1 MKKLLKSI
9 LFSLI
14 AIAISV
20 NSYADKKNF
29 ELIKNTDIFNAILKE
44 LSLFYVDSIDAEKI
58 IGNGIKSM
66 LYSLDPYTT
75 YIPKSEEHDLKF
87 MTTGEYAGVGALIS
101 PRDSLIQISS
111 IYEGNPAQI
120 GRMKPG
126 DLILEINGESMI
138 GKSNDYVSNHLRGKA
153 NTLAVVKVKRPM
165 VDTIVTL
172 NITRKKI
179 YIPAVSYYGVIGDG
193 IGYIYLS
200 SFNTQAASEVKEAL
214 KDLKKRENIKSL
226 ILDLRGNPGGL
237 LDEAIGVVNLFVPK
251 GETILE
257 TKGKVKQQ
265 ERIYKTSQSPIDTTM
280 PLAVLV
286 SNESASASEIVA
298 GALQDLDRAVIVG
311 ERTFGKGLVQTT
323 RPLPHD
329 GTLKITTAKYYI
341 PSGRLIQAIDYSHRN
356 PDGSVGRI
364 PDSLTTEFKT
374 AAGRIVRDG
383 GGITPDIKHEYPKQS
398 NIIYYLAKDYHIF
411 DFATQYATKHKNIPV
426 AGEFSLTDEEY
437 NEFKEM
443 LKERN
448 FTYDRESISL
458 LKKLKEYAEFEG
470 YMDIAGETFETL
482 QKQLEH
488 NIDKD
493 LETFKEAIKKE
504 LESEIIERYYYTKGS
519 MERAV
524 KDDTCIKEATTILNN
539 PEEYKNILSPKE
551 K

>member
-1 MKKLLKSI
+1 MKKLLKPI
-9 LFSLI
+9 LFPLI
-14 AIAISV
+14 AIAISA
-20 NSYADKKNF
+20 NCYADKKNF

-120 GRMKPG
+120 GGMKPG

-138 GKSNDYVSNHLRGKA
+138 GKNNDYVSNHLRGKA

-179 YIPAVSYYGVIGDG
+179 YIPAVSYYGIIEEG

-251 GETILE
+251 GKTILE

-280 PLAVLV
+280 PLAVIV

-311 ERTFGKGLVQTT
+311 DRTFGKGLVQTT

-398 NIIYYLAKDYHIF
+398 NIIYYLVKDYHIF
-411 DFATQYATKHKNIPV
+411 DFATQYATKHKNIPLP
-426 AGEFSLTDEEY
+426 GEFSLTDEEY
-437 NEFKEM
+437 DEFKKM

-458 LKKLKEYAEFEG
+458 LKKLKELAEFEG

-504 LESEIIERYYYTKGS
+504 LESEIVERYYYTKGS

>member
-1 MKKLLKSI
+1 MKKLLKPI
-9 LFSLI
+9 LLSLI
-14 AIAISV
+14 AIAISA

-120 GRMKPG
+120 GGMKPG

-172 NITRKKI
+172 DITRKKI
-179 YIPAVSYYGVIGDG
+179 YIPAVSYYGVIEEG

-251 GETILE
+251 GKTILE

-311 ERTFGKGLVQTT
+311 DRTFGKGLVQTT

-398 NIIYYLAKDYHIF
+398 NIIYYLTKDYHIF
-411 DFATQYATKHKNIPV
+411 DFATQYAAKHKNIPV
-426 AGEFSLTDEEY
+426 VGEFSLTDEEY
-437 NEFKEM
+437 AEFKEM

-458 LKKLKEYAEFEG
+458 LKKLKELAEFEG

-482 QKQLEH
+482 QK
-488 NIDKD
+488 
-493 LETFKEAIKKE
+493 
-504 LESEIIERYYYTKGS
+504 
-519 MERAV
+519 
-524 KDDTCIKEATTILNN
+524 
-539 PEEYKNILSPKE
+539 
-551 K
+551 